1 MAQAPVSAGEKSK
14 VIPVRM
20 GETLADD
27 LTEFAARRGVPRSLL
42 MREALRQY
50 LDQEVA
56 AS

>member
-27 LTEFAARRGVPRSLL
+27 LTDFAARRGVPRSLL